1 MNEHYRPP
9 PGTPIE
15 DLDTPCLIIDM
26 DDLDNNIDVIA
37 STYAGTTAKLRGHAK
52 NTTRPRQSPTGRY
65 AGAGPWAGSVPPR
78 CPRPRS

>member
-37 STYAGTTAKLRGHAK
+37 STYAGTTAKLRGHA
-52 NTTRPRQSPTGRY
+52 TDSSLVQY
-65 AGAGPWAGSVPPR
+65 GPAI
-78 CPRPRS
+78 